1 MFGTRSGQNGLNRPS
16 VGRAAVAFGA
26 ALTVC
31 VAVGTD
37 LLAGERPVHTATL
50 GMVALAV
57 AVIRVRMAGRQSGL
71 FAALSGSLV
80 AQPALHAAAKMMPAA
95 PGEISHA
102 TETSISLAHVAL
114 AATVVT
120 VVSGAEKAFR
130 MVTSARPLA
139 RILALL
145 LLPPVPLYVAPG
157 LPDDTEPLRTRQAF
171 QAELTRRGPPVC
183 LVSLA

>member
-1 MFGTRSGQNGLNRPS
+1 MFGTRSRGNGLNRPS

-57 AVIRVRMAGRQSGL
+57 AVIRVRMAGRQRGL

-80 AQPALHAAAKMMPAA
+80 AQPALHAAAKMLPAA
-95 PGEISHA
+95 PGEIGHV

-120 VVSGAEKAFR
+120 LVSGAETAFR
-130 MVTSARPLA
+130 LVTYVRPLA

-145 LLPPVPLYVAPG
+145 LLPPVPPYVAPA
-157 LPDDTEPLRTRQAF
+157 LPNDTEPLRPREA
-171 QAELTRRGPPVC
+171 ARADVTRRGPPVC